1 VGGRREARHP
11 GCQVRVVETDI
22 NEPYEPLYRGKFD
35 LMATWLPRSKSD
47 LIEGPTL
54 NEEPRVLAVAPDH
67 PLAKKETVSVEDLA
81 DYQTIRLDTIRKEW
95 QEVWAPSTTPSG
107 RSIRRDP
114 LDKMSSGDRGRMST
128 EISYLVATGRIVHP
142 TVPSI
147 AGYWGHP
154 EIVYIPITDMAPLR
168 SVLVWPRRP
177 PNRRREHFVRI
188 AAEVLTAAQP
198 TSPP

>member
-35 LMATWLPRSKSD
+35 LMATWLPHSQSD

-67 PLAKKETVSVEDLA
+67 PLAKIETVSVEDLA

-114 LDKMSSGDRGRMST
+114 LDKMSSCDRGRMST

-168 SVLVWPRRP
+168 SVLV
-177 PNRRREHFVRI
+177 
-188 AAEVLTAAQP
+188 
-198 TSPP
+198 